1 MSRRCDVCGRGP
13 QVGNNVVRRGKPKKE
28 GGIGLN
34 VTGVSKRRFLPN
46 IQNVRVLH
54 NGGVR
59 RMKVCTRCIKKGK
72 VVKAG

>member
-1 MSRRCDVCGRGP
+1 MARKCDICGRGP
-13 QVGNNVVRRGKPKKE
+13 RVGNNVVRRGKPKKE

-34 VTGVSKRRFLPN
+34 VTGISKRRFLPN

-54 NGGVR
+54 NGSVR
-59 RMKVCTRCIKKGK
+59 RMKVCTRCLKKGK